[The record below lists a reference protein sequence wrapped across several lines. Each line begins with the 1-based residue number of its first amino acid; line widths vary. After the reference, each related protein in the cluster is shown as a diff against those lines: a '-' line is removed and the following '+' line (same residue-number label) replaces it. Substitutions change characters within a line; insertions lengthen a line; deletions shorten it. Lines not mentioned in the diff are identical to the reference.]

1 MKFKIGNKI
10 IGTKSKT
17 SLVNQFKAKNKHK
30 ILKKVLIMLIPLFL
44 ILTIAFASYITERAK
59 ENQDTGIIQDEQVED
74 TKEVQENMTEVEQQ
88 TYNSI
93 IEMIPTI
100 MAVLIAIMLI
110 STGFYIMSRKRE

>member
-1 MKFKIGNKI
+1 
-10 IGTKSKT
+10 
-17 SLVNQFKAKNKHK
+17 
-30 ILKKVLIMLIPLFL
+30 
-44 ILTIAFASYITERAK
+44 
-59 ENQDTGIIQDEQVED
+59 
-74 TKEVQENMTEVEQQ
+74 MTEVEQQ